1 MRGSVVVCHPQSSFA
16 FFWVI
21 KMFLSKY
28 NLFNNRRFDSLT
40 VTFWDCPS
48 NYFPLIQFWFSGFL
62 LFWVLGFEFFSYEI
76 FNPSNLF
83 MAVLDLRCCSQA
95 SSSCGAQWLVLLQSP
110 SVWGPGSSHWAM
122 ASRGECRGRA
132 PRALVL
138 LGDSP
143 TALPGL
149 ILVFN

>member
-83 MAVLDLRCCSQA
+83 MAVLDLRC
-95 SSSCGAQWLVLLQSP
+95 
-110 SVWGPGSSHWAM
+110 
-122 ASRGECRGRA
+122 
-132 PRALVL
+132 
-138 LGDSP
+138 
-143 TALPGL
+143 
-149 ILVFN
+149 